1 MLWPSVT
8 DGRIDLDMVA
18 EGTVYWGVDN
28 PPSYVC
34 DGFDF
39 SLSSPAMGPWAVS
52 NLAGKAH
59 HRVKRVHQS
68 SDIIL
73 SGHPPARLK

>member
-39 SLSSPAMGPWAVS
+39 SLSSPAMGPLGS
-52 NLAGKAH
+52 KQPG
-59 HRVKRVHQS
+59 
-68 SDIIL
+68 
-73 SGHPPARLK
+73 